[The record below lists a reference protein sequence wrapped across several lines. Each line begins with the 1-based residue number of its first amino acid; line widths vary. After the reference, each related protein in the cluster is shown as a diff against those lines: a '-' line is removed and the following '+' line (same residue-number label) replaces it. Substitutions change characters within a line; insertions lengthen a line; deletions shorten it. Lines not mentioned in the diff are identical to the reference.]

1 MLSFW
6 LCIRRQGCNDHQGTK
21 TTKLN
26 LIRDLG
32 ALCVFVVNSCL
43 LNVSFVLFAVFV
55 VN

>member
-1 MLSFW
+1 MPNFW
-6 LCIRRQGCNDHQGTK
+6 RCMCRQGNNHQDTK

-32 ALCVFVVNSCL
+32 ALCVFVVNSSL